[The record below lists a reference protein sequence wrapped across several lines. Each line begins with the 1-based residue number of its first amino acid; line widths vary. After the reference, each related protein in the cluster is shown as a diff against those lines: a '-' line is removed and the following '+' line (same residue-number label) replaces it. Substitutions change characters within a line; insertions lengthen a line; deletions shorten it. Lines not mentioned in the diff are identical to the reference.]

1 MKYIT
6 CVWAIIICSCFFGW
20 GKTRWKIEIYLNNII
35 LFGDLC
41 LAAISNDNWVGVFWI
56 LSTLLH
62 TWRRFSWSSRFW
74 RLRRLLGCYCP
85 GCPHYHCQLRF
96 QKVRIVRSPIN
107 QGTLWNLACYC
118 LDLTWG
124 CWVSVLFCF
133 WGKWLFLY
141 WRYYSIKTLH
151 PSHIHCCQTW
161 LGMNHIYVLLGW
173 L

>member
-1 MKYIT
+1 MFPSEGLLLGVVYYYLVGCHIKIT
-6 CVWAIIICSCFFGW
+6 EW
-20 GKTRWKIEIYLNNII
+20 GS
-35 LFGDLC
+35 
-41 LAAISNDNWVGVFWI
+41 LAAISNDNWAGVFWI

-74 RLRRLLGCYCP
+74 RLRRLLGCSCP